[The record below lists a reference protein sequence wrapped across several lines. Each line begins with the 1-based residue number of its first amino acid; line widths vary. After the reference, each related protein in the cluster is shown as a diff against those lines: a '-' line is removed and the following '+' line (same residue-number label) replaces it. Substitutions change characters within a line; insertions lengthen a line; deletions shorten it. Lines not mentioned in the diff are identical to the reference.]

1 MQQTHTISFTIPTA
15 KILVIGAGLLA
26 GVIIGAGLGYA
37 ALHHIELYVPLS
49 LFPGYLARQPQAPA
63 RPRLVASQP
72 QAIARAH
79 AALAAAAAVDQ
90 HPAVKRVPQIHPAVA
105 AFDAVP
111 APVRAALDQLV
122 EHVLAEKYR
131 TAA

>member
-15 KILVIGAGLLA
+15 KILAVGAGLLA
-26 GVIIGAGLGYA
+26 GLVIGAGLAYA
-37 ALHHIELYVPLS
+37 GAHGFHELWIPVSML
-49 LFPGYLARQPQAPA
+49 PGYLARQSQAPA

-72 QAIARAH
+72 EAIARAH
-79 AALAAAAAVDQ
+79 AALAAAAAVDK
-90 HPAVKRVPQIHPAVA
+90 HPQIHPAVA

>member
-1 MQQTHTISFTIPTA
+1 MQRTDTITITIPTA

-26 GVIIGAGLGYA
+26 GLVIGAGLAYA
-37 ALHHIELYVPLS
+37 GAHGFHELWMPVVMM
-49 LFPGYLARQPQAPA
+49 PGYLTRHQARTAPA
-63 RPRLVASQP
+63 PLRLVASRSE
-72 QAIARAH
+72 AVARAH
-79 AALAAAAAVDQ
+79 AALAAAG
-90 HPAVKRVPQIHPAVA
+90 IHPAIA